1 MTTVAN
7 PYIIPLSWRNRLL
20 VIGSGLS
27 LWLLPWLAWPG
38 AESLPKPRTLHKP
51 PVFRYVRGTGEGGGT
66 EWSPVLIPFPTVYGF
81 SKNVAVS
88 NVPSKTLMSILKP
101 RLSESLYLD
110 MGAPALPVLPV
121 PGMSSLERREFEAE
135 HDVQPVFGRV
145 SEPLD
150 GVKIEIQGDLLFRQF
165 SAPALKLV
173 ELPAVGGAAVIVSA
187 TVELDRR
194 GYVHHVLLDQPS
206 GLPEVDS
213 AVVRGIRAGT
223 GVPGRG
229 SASGTVKLY
238 GWKSGRVEKE

>member
-27 LWLLPWLAWPG
+27 LWLLPWLAWPV
-38 AESLPKPRTLHKP
+38 ADSLPKPKSVHKP
-51 PVFRYVRGTGEGGGT
+51 PIFRYVRGAGEGSGT

-110 MGAPALPVLPV
+110 MGTPALPVLPV

-135 HDVQPVFGRV
+135 HDVKPVFA
-145 SEPLD
+145 SYPEP
-150 GVKIEIQGDLLFRQF
+150 GEGFKVEIQGDLLTRRF
-165 SAPALKLV
+165 SAPALNLV
-173 ELPAVGGAAVIVSA
+173 DLPVVGGAAVIVSA

-223 GVPGRG
+223 GIPGKG
-229 SASGTVKLY
+229 SSSGTVKLY